1 MKTQEI
7 QRGRF
12 IFLAA
17 VAIVITGGIY
27 VSELTDSRAAI
38 LPYCISSHSNVGNV
52 SVR

>member
-1 MKTQEI
+1 MKKQGI
-7 QRGRF
+7 RKGRF

-38 LPYCISSHSNVGNV
+38 LPYCISSQS
-52 SVR
+52 SVDNISIR